1 MARDIKKKPETSS
14 AMRIASDERPR
25 TEIGNG
31 RPGLAIVTTILLGP
45 IALITIPVFWFLGM
59 TLFHAVLLT
68 IVLQLAIFLVVVMI
82 GFYRSFGDKADALR
96 SENFNNT
103 VLPDLK
109 IWRSYS
115 HDSTDD
121 DAPFIA
127 LIAEDSVQT
136 QQIATDLARQGYN
149 IHQTNDV
156 DAMLETVQTCPV
168 DWGFMIFDLDLL
180 DDLESNVDDLIMFR
194 ETCARIPILLLSGSS
209 SRDEFSD
216 HRRAIGDAT
225 LCKPVFRSRLLD
237 GIAAMR
243 TNWQTREVL
252 HGTEQSGQA

>member
-1 MARDIKKKPETSS
+1 MARGIKKKPETSS
-14 AMRIASDERPR
+14 AILTSSDERSR
-25 TEIGNG
+25 TKTGNG
-31 RPGLAIVTTILLGP
+31 LPGLAIVTTIILGP

-68 IVLQLAIFLVVVMI
+68 YFLQLMIFLVVVMI
-82 GFYRSFGDKADALR
+82 SFYRSFGDEADALY
-96 SENFNNT
+96 SENSDNIA
-103 VLPDLK
+103 LPDLK

-115 HDSTDD
+115 HDGTDD
-121 DAPFIA
+121 DATFIA

-156 DAMLETVQTCPV
+156 DAMLETVQTRPV
-168 DWGFMIFDLDLL
+168 DWEFLIFDLDLL

-194 ETCARIPILLLSGSS
+194 ETCARIPILLLSGST

-216 HRRAIGDAT
+216 HRRAIGYAT
-225 LCKPVFRSRLLD
+225 LRKPVFRSQLLA
-237 GIAAMR
+237 GIDTMR
-243 TNWQTREVL
+243 VN
-252 HGTEQSGQA
+252 HQAQRKDPHQG

>member
-1 MARDIKKKPETSS
+1 MARGITKKSETSS
-14 AMRIASDERPR
+14 TQRISSDERSR
-25 TEIGNG
+25 TETGNG
-31 RPGLAIVTTILLGP
+31 LPGLPIVTTILLGP

-59 TLFHAVLLT
+59 TLFNAVLLT
-68 IVLQLAIFLVVVMI
+68 IVLQLMIFLVVVMI
-82 GFYRSFGDKADALR
+82 SFYRSFRDESAALY
-96 SENFNNT
+96 SENSDNT
-103 VLPDLK
+103 ALPDLK

-115 HDSTDD
+115 HDGTDD
-121 DAPFIA
+121 DATFIA

-156 DAMLETVQTCPV
+156 DAMLETVQTRPV
-168 DWGFMIFDLDLL
+168 DWEFLIFDLDLL

-194 ETCARIPILLLSGSS
+194 ETCTQIPILLLSGST

-225 LCKPVFRSRLLD
+225 LRKPVFRSQLLA
-237 GIAAMR
+237 GINAMSANR
-243 TNWQTREVL
+243 
-252 HGTEQSGQA
+252 QA